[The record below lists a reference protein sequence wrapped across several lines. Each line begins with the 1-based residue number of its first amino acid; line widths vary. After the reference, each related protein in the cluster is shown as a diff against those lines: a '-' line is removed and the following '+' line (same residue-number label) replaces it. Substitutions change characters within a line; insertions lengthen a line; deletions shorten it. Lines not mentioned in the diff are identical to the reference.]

1 MNAGAEEVADKSPGG
16 VVLKEANIFDDV
28 EDVWSG
34 CSDTPP
40 PSMVNKGKT
49 CSANIA
55 GWRATS
61 KCKHGAM
68 LLPMVIRDSDPLLR

>member
-34 CSDTPP
+34 CSDTPSP
-40 PSMVNKGKT
+40 LMVNKGKT
-49 CSANIA
+49 CSADI
-55 GWRATS
+55 GSKRATN